1 MLVGLVLFATRAFDL
16 DLFSTLGWPS
26 IVIGVGL
33 VIAIVG
39 LVFAREEGMV
49 VGGTVV
55 TTVGLVLWYQN
66 QTGAWATWAYAWALV
81 GPAASGLGILLWSLS
96 AGDMPGA
103 RRGLWA
109 LLGGLAIFAIGF
121 LFFEGV
127 IGLSGDAFQ
136 IADWVLPVVV
146 IAIGVVMLV
155 RGLVA
160 GEDQAPA

>member
-1 MLVGLVLFATRAFDL
+1 MAEPLSPAPPSPPPPAADRDNGPIVLGGLLVVGGLLLFAARAFDL

-26 IVIGVGL
+26 IIIGVGL

-39 LVFAREEGMV
+39 LAFAREEGMV

-66 QTGAWATWAYAWALV
+66 QTGAWSTWAYAWALV

-109 LLGGLAIFAIGF
+109 LLGGLAI
-121 LFFEGV
+121 
-127 IGLSGDAFQ
+127 
-136 IADWVLPVVV
+136 
-146 IAIGVVMLV
+146 
-155 RGLVA
+155 
-160 GEDQAPA
+160 